1 MEKRPLTSPR
11 VKRPVGWSSQAW
23 SVVTPA
29 KFIFTSGL
37 TSRDHVTGE
46 VAHVGDIRG
55 QTRQVHENLKLVLAE
70 GGAALADI
78 VKVTVYLRALADFDA
93 FQEVRR
99 EYFPKDP
106 PASTTVVISSLA
118 DERLLIEIEAVA
130 VVAPRARRRGR
141 T

>member
-1 MEKRPLTSPR
+1 MEKRRLTSPR

-29 KFIFTSGL
+29 KFVFTSGL

-46 VAHVGDIRG
+46 VVHVGDIHG

-70 GGAALADI
+70 DGAALADI

-118 DERLLIEIEAVA
+118 DERLLIEIEAIA
-130 VVAPRARRRGR
+130 VVAPRARRRGPR
-141 T
+141 